1 MPDSGS
7 RNRTDWPRL
16 AARTLGTQAA
26 LLLVRGG
33 DGQLAERAHGLASEA
48 APLRAAMDRAMSS
61 AEPQAAPGTLS
72 VPVMDVNGTVL
83 GALGVA
89 EPGRA
94 WKQPELGLLM
104 ELAAGAA
111 AELAARDAMAAL
123 RDSEERFRAMFEG
136 AAIGVLVVGMDGRI
150 VQTNAAYR
158 EMVRLGENE
167 LHGLEFWKLN
177 HPDDNDGNLS
187 LFHDLVAGH
196 RGAYRLEKRYL
207 LPGGAV
213 IWVHLAASAVRDGS
227 GKPRFCVAMVENV
240 TGRKAAEARLRHD
253 ALHDALTDLPNRTL
267 FSTRLAQAAARTE
280 ADGAARPF
288 AVVFL
293 DLERFKLVTDSLGHL
308 KGDELLRIVAAR
320 LLACV
325 GPADTVARFGG
336 DEFVL
341 LLDGVGD
348 AAEAARRAEQIQAA
362 LSAPVS
368 LGGYEVFTSASIGVA
383 LSRDADG
390 HPDELLR
397 NADAAMYHARS
408 LGAERFAVFTRSMHH
423 ESLRRLQLET
433 DLRQAVRRGE
443 FRLVYQ
449 PIVELATERTVGW
462 EVLVR
467 WHHPE
472 RGLVGP
478 VEFIGVAEDT
488 GLIVPLGR
496 WVLREACRQLAAW
509 EAEFPADE
517 PRFVCVNLSARQF
530 GDARLLQEVESAVG
544 EHGLRPGSLKLEL
557 TESTVMRDPDQAI
570 PLLRRFRALGIPIYL
585 DDFGTGYSSLSLL
598 HQLPLDGLKID
609 RSFVQRADGT
619 AVVQTI
625 VALARSLGVAIVAEG
640 IELPAQ
646 YAALR
651 AMGCEYGQ
659 GFLFSQPVS
668 RDDAEQLLR
677 RPLWLG
683 NR

>member
-1 MPDSGS
+1 VPDRST

-16 AARTLGTQAA
+16 AARTVGAPAA
-26 LLLVRGG
+26 LLLVRGL
-33 DGQLAERAHGLASEA
+33 DGAVAERAHGDEA
-48 APLRAAMDRAMSS
+48 LLVAMRAGLERAMAS
-61 AEPQAAPGTLS
+61 AEPQAGTGTLA
-72 VPVMDVNGTVL
+72 VPVRDANGAVL
-83 GALGVA
+83 GALAVA
-89 EPGRA
+89 EPERG
-94 WKQPELGLLM
+94 WKQPEMALLL

-111 AELAARDAMAAL
+111 AEFAARDAMVAL

-136 AAIGVLVVGMDGRI
+136 AAIGVLVVAMDGRI

-158 EMVRLGENE
+158 EMVRLTEHE

-177 HPDDNDGNLS
+177 HPDDNDANLS
-187 LFHDLVAGH
+187 LFHDLAAG
-196 RGAYRLEKRYL
+196 RRNSYRMEKRYL
-207 LPGGAV
+207 LPSGAT
-213 IWVHLAASAVRDGS
+213 IWVHLATSAVRDGG

-240 TGRKAAEARLRHD
+240 TGRKAAEERLRHD

-267 FSTRLAQAAARTE
+267 FGTRLAQAAAR
-280 ADGAARPF
+280 ADDDGAPQPF

-348 AAEAARRAEQIQAA
+348 AREAARRAEQIQAA

-449 PIVELATERTVGW
+449 PIVEMETERTVGW

-509 EAEFPADE
+509 EAEHPAPE

-530 GDARLLQEVESAVG
+530 GDARLLEEVEAAVG
-544 EHGLRPGSLKLEL
+544 EHGLGPGSLKLEL
-557 TESTVMRDPDQAI
+557 TESTVMSDPDQAI

-609 RSFVQRADGT
+609 RSFVQRHDGT

-640 IELPAQ
+640 IEQPAQ
-646 YAALR
+646 LAALR

-659 GFLFSQPVS
+659 GYLF
-668 RDDAEQLLR
+668 A
-677 RPLWLG
+677 RPMDPADVPASLHRLAAAS
-683 NR
+683 